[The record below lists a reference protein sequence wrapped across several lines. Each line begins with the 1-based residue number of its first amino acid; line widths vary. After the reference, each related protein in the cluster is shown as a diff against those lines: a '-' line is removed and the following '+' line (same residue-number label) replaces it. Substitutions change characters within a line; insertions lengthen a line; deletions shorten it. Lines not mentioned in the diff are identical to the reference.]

1 MACDVAVVFLA
12 GTGGRLFRHPSGA
25 RKAASRCLRWQ
36 IILNPPEFSMA
47 TIYTHA
53 VVGLGMGKVFTSR
66 RLRSFFWVLAGLLPI
81 VPDFD
86 SFSPYSYGS
95 MWGHRG
101 FTHSLCFALGI
112 GLIAAAAAFRYLRI
126 SFWPLFGFFLLIRAS
141 HGILDALTDGGFGIP
156 FFWPFSPHRYGPYG
170 PIHVADIGFEI
181 PDPRVS
187 RSVRTELLYVW
198 LPLAVLVGLVVTYR
212 ILKRTGHK
220 AGC

>member
-1 MACDVAVVFLA
+1 
-12 GTGGRLFRHPSGA
+12 
-25 RKAASRCLRWQ
+25 
-36 IILNPPEFSMA
+36 MA

-53 VVGLGMGKVFTSR
+53 VVGLGLAKVFTSR
-66 RLRSFFWVLAGLLPI
+66 RLPPLFWILAGLLPI

-86 SFSPYSYGS
+86 SFSSYSYGS

-112 GLIAAAAAFRYLRI
+112 GLIAAGAASRCLKI
-126 SFWPLFGFFLLIRAS
+126 DFWPLLGFFFLITAS

-198 LPLAVLVGLVVTYR
+198 LPLAVVVGVVTIR
-212 ILKRTGHK
+212 RRFRLTGL
-220 AGC
+220 